1 MTDDQFI
8 KLRDKLNELLS
19 AVNRLEKVMSRN
31 EDLRGKTRK
40 SHQSSFI
47 IAANSTE
54 VRAGVGIL
62 EDQKELSN

>member
-8 KLRDKLNELLS
+8 KSRDKLNELLS
-19 AVNRLEKVMSRN
+19 AINRLEKVMSRN
-31 EDLRGKTRK
+31 EDLREKTRK

-47 IAANSTE
+47 IAANSTKI
-54 VRAGVGIL
+54 RAGVEIL